1 LISYEEH
8 DLVVGERIDIEVEEP
23 DGFLKSYPS
32 KVYDI
37 LDSTHIVLAGPI
49 EKGKIVLI
57 SIGQSARIVYY
68 REDGYYRLY
77 GIIEKRYKADK
88 DIFLYVFNF
97 NGFKEKIQRRNYFR
111 LKIILPVYFRKI
123 TADEEVADNP
133 IHKAYTLDISG
144 GGMRIA
150 VPKKISLKEG
160 DILQCLVSLENSDIN
175 IKGEVV
181 RISSSAE
188 NNMMEVGIAFR
199 DIHPN
204 VQDRLIAF
212 IFKQQLKIIQKGL
225 P

>member
-1 LISYEEH
+1 MISYEEH
-8 DLVVGERIDIEVEEP
+8 DLIVGERVDIEVEEG
-23 DGFLKSYPS
+23 DGSLKSYPS

-49 EKGKIVLI
+49 KKGKIVLI

-77 GIIEKRYKADK
+77 GIIEKRYKADN

-123 TADEEVADNP
+123 AADEEAADNP
-133 IHKAYTLDISG
+133 IQRAYTLDISG

-150 VPKKISLKEG
+150 VPRKISLKEG
-160 DILQCLVSLENSDIN
+160 EILQCLVSLENTDISV
-175 IKGEVV
+175 KGEVV
-181 RISSSAE
+181 RISPSAE

-199 DIHPN
+199 DIHQN